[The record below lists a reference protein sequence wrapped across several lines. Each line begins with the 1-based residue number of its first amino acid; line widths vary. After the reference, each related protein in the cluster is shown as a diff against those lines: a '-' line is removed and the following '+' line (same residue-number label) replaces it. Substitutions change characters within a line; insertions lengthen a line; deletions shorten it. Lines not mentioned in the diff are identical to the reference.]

1 QPVRLYDAPSAK
13 QGDTIIIPASSLRQ
27 PGFYFLRPSVGA
39 SPQLTAC
46 GVCNHHCFCR
56 LKLGW
61 PQGAVSALRYVHHD
75 FKRTPVLKV
84 QSPDDLIPSERLVK
98 VPVYDGVPIPA
109 AVRDV
114 VPMNDGSAV
123 RV

>member
-1 QPVRLYDAPSAK
+1 
-13 QGDTIIIPASSLRQ
+13 
-27 PGFYFLRPSVGA
+27 
-39 SPQLTAC
+39 
-46 GVCNHHCFCR
+46 HHCFCR

-123 RV
+123 RVAACGLLPQVIPQGGVWPVWRIGPVNRTISFPTRQEKLPIGGE